1 MDEPLADGG
10 AIATYLAG
18 GKVRE
23 FVKVVLVGEG
33 GDESLGGYNWYKL
46 STFPFRLLPKQT
58 KRRLY
63 FYLTTFYKGDYK
75 KPSDTFLALFKDK
88 RTFLTPCL
96 YLKSII
102 FYQTACL

>member
-46 STFPFRLLPKQT
+46 STFPFRLLTQANQKKT
-58 KRRLY
+58 L
-63 FYLTTFYKGDYK
+63 FYLTTFTKE
-75 KPSDTFLALFKDK
+75 
-88 RTFLTPCL
+88 
-96 YLKSII
+96 II
-102 FYQTACL
+102 KAI